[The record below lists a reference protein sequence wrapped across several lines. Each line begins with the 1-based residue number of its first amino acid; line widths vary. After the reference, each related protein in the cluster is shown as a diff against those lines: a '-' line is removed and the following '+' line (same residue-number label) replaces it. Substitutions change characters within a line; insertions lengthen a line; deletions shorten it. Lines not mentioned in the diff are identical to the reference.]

1 MIEWVF
7 FVLESKTLGTN
18 KIVNVFT
25 SNHKDIVLF
34 TNNNWFILIMDIVLF
49 MKAEF
54 IESYN
59 FFDKDA

>member
-1 MIEWVF
+1 MSLFCSWI
-7 FVLESKTLGTN
+7 KTLGTD
-18 KIVNVFT
+18 KIVDVFT

-34 TNNNWFILIMDIVLF
+34 NNNWLTFIMDIVLF